1 MMTAMPQPP
10 HRHSRWRR
18 YFRQNEKA
26 IFAGVLLIVIM
37 AFVVLLFW
45 ALTSSR
51 FARFN

>member
-1 MMTAMPQPP
+1 MMTAMSQHP

-18 YFRQNEKA
+18 YFRENQK
-26 IFAGVLLIVIM
+26 IVFAGVLLIVIM

-51 FARFN
+51 FAKFN